1 MKMLMA
7 GLAVVRK
14 EGNINNEKTVFLAT
28 SCSESVRN
36 QRESSGGWQNEK
48 LERIRLAT

>member
-14 EGNINNEKTVFLAT
+14 ERNINNEKRVFLAMR
-28 SCSESVRN
+28 CSESVRN
-36 QRESSGGWQNEK
+36 QREGGGGWQREK
-48 LERIRLAT
+48 LESIGLAI

>member
-14 EGNINNEKTVFLAT
+14 EGNINNEKT
-28 SCSESVRN
+28 CSWPRAAAGVRN